1 MRIRA
6 LAGVVKTVS
15 ALVVTVFAVSVQAA
29 DLPANAKTYIP
40 VLNSVLATSWP
51 EILTPW
57 YIGGQIEQETCPS
70 LASKK
75 CWSPHAE
82 LKTYREYGFGLGQ
95 LTLTYNKDGSER
107 FNTFKDVQALDKS
120 LKGWKFSDRFDP
132 DKQIRALVAMN
143 RANWY
148 KVTGVDDPVE
158 HAAMMFVS
166 YNAGPGRVLSDRRL
180 CRAESTK
187 AHPCDDSKWFGNV
200 ENHSY
205 LKATKKAKGYSKT
218 FFETSR
224 EYPRNII
231 NMRSPKYKGLV
242 GPSVKPT
249 ATKR

>member
-6 LAGVVKTVS
+6 RAGVVKTVS

-51 EILTPW
+51 DILTPG

-70 LASKK
+70 LTSKK

-132 DKQIRALVAMN
+132 DKQIRALVALDKS
-143 RANWY
+143 NWN
-148 KVTGVDDPVE
+148 KITGVADPVE
-158 HAAMMFVS
+158 HFAMTFVS

-180 CRAESTK
+180 CKAESTPK
-187 AHPCDDSKWFGNV
+187 TPCDPDKWFGNV
-200 ENHSY
+200 EHHSF
-205 LKATKKAKGYSKT
+205 LKTLRAASGYSKT
-218 FFETSR
+218 FFQTSR
-224 EYPRNII
+224 EYPDNII
-231 NMRSPKYKGLV
+231 NKRSPKYHGLIL
-242 GPSVKPT
+242 P
-249 ATKR
+249 KR